1 MQGKMV
7 TKRKL
12 FKSISLHGQRLNYGT
27 NVCKLED
34 HVGEKG
40 WSSNWLTKLGLM
52 KEIPPTSCPNR
63 MLKIV

>member
-1 MQGKMV
+1 MREKMV
-7 TKRKL
+7 PKHKL
-12 FKSISLHGQRLNYGT
+12 LKSISLHGQRLNYGT

-40 WSSNWLTKLGLM
+40 WSSNWLTKLGFT
-52 KEIPPTSCPNR
+52 KETPPTSCPNR